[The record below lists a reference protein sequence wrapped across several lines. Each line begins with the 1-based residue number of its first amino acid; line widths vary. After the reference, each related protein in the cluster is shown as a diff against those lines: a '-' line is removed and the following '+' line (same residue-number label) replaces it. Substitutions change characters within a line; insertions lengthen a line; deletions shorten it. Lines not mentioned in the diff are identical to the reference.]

1 LCFVKSWGIFVTL
14 KALKLKKH
22 EYYYHNAESVLVLIH
37 KKKFLT
43 WLKVSHEESKLDN
56 MLLLNVFSLEPKP
69 FPQLFCCELQNAI
82 EKIVQSKHKLKFMLK
97 KISIT
102 ISLISKANNFE
113 AIINKDGVTFPPKCW
128 RGGEVFLEN
137 FLIMLLIIFG
147 LSKLCKSPLQKR
159 KEDPKL
165 QPQSKFFLAPIR
177 VYSCK

>member
-1 LCFVKSWGIFVTL
+1 MCLCFVKSWGIFVTL

-56 MLLLNVFSLEPKP
+56 MLLLNVFSLEPKA

-128 RGGEVFLEN
+128 RGGGG
-137 FLIMLLIIFG
+137 LLG
-147 LSKLCKSPLQKR
+147 ELSNHASNHFRSLKALQITIT
-159 KEDPKL
+159 KEKGR
-165 QPQSKFFLAPIR
+165 SKIAAPI
-177 VYSCK
+177 